1 MGLAGP
7 WLQGSARCVPGG
19 CLFQVKKE
27 WRAVVLAR
35 LLSATANTS
44 LQLNSCEE
52 GDVFT
57 MLPHGFLFYILNIWA
72 FFSLF
77 LSPPLAPFFLFPSSS
92 PSLQSALDHMV
103 MEGHSSTANTNLQL
117 SFIATVVSWVW
128 KQENQIAR
136 KPGKSVSGKSGE
148 QVCGSV
154 NSCFFLPFLMINN
167 LNDFFFLYSYW
178 SEVWEGKKKCLVYL
192 KS

>member
-1 MGLAGP
+1 MKSC
-7 WLQGSARCVPGG
+7 GSSTTPLSNCKYQFAAELLWRGRCVHNVASWF
-19 CLFQVKKE
+19 LILYLKY
-27 WRAVVLAR
+27 
-35 LLSATANTS
+35 LS
-44 LQLNSCEE
+44 
-52 GDVFT
+52 
-57 MLPHGFLFYILNIWA
+57 I
-72 FFSLF
+72 F
-77 LSPPLAPFFLFPSSS
+77 LSLPLSSPCSLFFLFPSSS